1 MNKQRFFV
9 IFLAAVIFIIALL
22 LLSCREEGQVVS
34 KPDEYTRGFEASEN
48 TILRVMMYVLREN
61 GFGNAK
67 IDSEQNRVESDYIT
81 QSGWRSKCIACVKKI
96 NWNECDVTLSVIT
109 EKKTST
115 GWEMRRLLEKEQ
127 YDSIFDAIDLQI
139 YREMYKVK

>member
-1 MNKQRFFV
+1 MNKNRFFV
-9 IFLAAVIFIIALL
+9 IFLVAVIFIIALL
-22 LLSCREEGQVVS
+22 LASCQEEGEVVS
-34 KPDEYTRGFEASEN
+34 KPDEHTRSFEVSEN
-48 TILRVMMYVLREN
+48 TILRVIVHVFREKA
-61 GFGNAK
+61 FGNAK
-67 IDSEQNRVESDYIT
+67 IDSEKNRVESDYIT
-81 QSGWRSKCIACVKKI
+81 QNGWRSKCIARVKKI
-96 NWNECDVTLSVIT
+96 NWKECDVTLSVIT

>member
-1 MNKQRFFV
+1 MNKRRFFV
-9 IFLAAVIFIIALL
+9 IFLLAVIFIAALL
-22 LLSCREEGQVVS
+22 SASCREEGQVVS

-67 IDSEQNRVESDYIT
+67 IDSEKNRVESDYIT
-81 QSGWRSKCIACVKKI
+81 QSGWRSKCIARVKKI

-115 GWEMRRLLEKEQ
+115 GWEMRRLLGKDQ
-127 YDSIFDAIDLQI
+127 YDNLFNAIELQI